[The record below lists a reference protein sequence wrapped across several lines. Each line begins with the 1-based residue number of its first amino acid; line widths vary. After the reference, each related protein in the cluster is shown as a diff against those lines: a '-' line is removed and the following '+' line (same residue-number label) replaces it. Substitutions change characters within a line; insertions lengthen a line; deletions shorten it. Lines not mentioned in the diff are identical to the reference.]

1 MVVIIAKH
9 MTYFVGLSKGVV
21 EIEEEDGTEET
32 SQPYGQHFCCCWW
45 WVVTRRRV
53 GDWQSSLL
61 KKKKYFTLESDS
73 TGFSISLGQ
82 FRYGTQGACSVLHS
96 FVVKEFSFMTK
107 IYCLTQVPKAASE
120 YQQLCVQSKPENWT
134 LNWIGSL
141 IYIQFVLF
149 FHCWFLETFVVQN
162 HKYFWLVNWP

>member
-32 SQPYGQHFCCCWW
+32 SQPYGQHFCCWWW

-61 KKKKYFTLESDS
+61 KKKKKYFTLESDS

-82 FRYGTQGACSVLHS
+82 FRYGTQRACSVLHS
-96 FVVKEFSFMTK
+96 FVVKEFSFMSK

-141 IYIQFVLF
+141 IYIHFVLL
-149 FHCWFLETFVVQN
+149 FHCWFLETYVVQN
-162 HKYFWLVNWP
+162 HKYFWP